1 MACSEQLRHV
11 GVRKTQDGNSGSVR
25 KPPECSDQMA
35 MEQAVSARKKNGLR
49 VLFVDDERNIAE
61 MMQSELPRMGHTTT
75 VAQSPKEALEA
86 AAKNVFDAA
95 IIDLRMPGGSGWDVV
110 DYLREH
116 SPETDCV
123 ISTGHGDRDDA
134 IRAIRMGA
142 YDFLPKPVSLFEIGN
157 VLDRIAAKKAL
168 ENRATALE
176 GRLQRA
182 EGRSDLIGTSV
193 PMQRVQKLIDRVAPA
208 DSAVLILGET
218 GTGKE
223 MVARR
228 IHEQSER
235 SGAAFVAVNC
245 GAIPENLVE
254 SEFFGHRRGAFTGA
268 ETNRT
273 GLFEVANG
281 GTLFLDELGE
291 LDKSMQV
298 KLLRFLESGEIRRV
312 GDNEPSHVDVRIV
325 CATNRE
331 LQEMVEAGQFREDLF
346 FRINTFEIY
355 LPPLRERLDDIPE
368 LSAHLLARHL
378 KKSTIPQSM
387 LPAETIAALQAH
399 PWPGNV
405 RELANVLEH
414 AAILSDGNAIRPA
427 DLPRSL
433 QRTAGFSETPA
444 VTAMPPAVSPP
455 TPISAEPKTLREME
469 EEMILAAMERHN
481 GDKPAVAKELGI
493 ALKTLYNRLHQM
505 DDRQKAG

>member
-1 MACSEQLRHV
+1 MSSRKRH
-11 GVRKTQDGNSGSVR
+11 S
-25 KPPECSDQMA
+25 
-35 MEQAVSARKKNGLR
+35 LR
-49 VLFVDDERNIAE
+49 VLFVDDENSIAE
-61 MMQSELPRMGHTTT
+61 LMRSELPRMGHTAT
-75 VAQSPKEALEA
+75 VRQSPSAAIEAVQ
-86 AAKNVFDAA
+86 KNVFDAA
-95 IIDLRMPGGSGWDVV
+95 IIDLRMPGGSGWDVI

-116 SPETDCV
+116 SPETACV

-142 YDFLPKPVSLFEIGN
+142 YDFLPKPVSLFEISN
-157 VLDRIAAKKAL
+157 VLDRIAEKKAL
-168 ENRATALE
+168 QNKTVALE
-176 GRLQRA
+176 GRLQRV
-182 EGRSDLIGTSV
+182 EGRSNLIGTSM
-193 PMQRVQKLIDRVAPA
+193 PMLRVQKLIDRIAPT

-228 IHEQSER
+228 VHEQSER
-235 SGAAFVAVNC
+235 STAPFVAVNC

-254 SEFFGHRRGAFTGA
+254 SEFFGHRKGAFTGA
-268 ETNRT
+268 DSNRA

-298 KLLRFLESGEIRRV
+298 KLLRFLESGEVRRV
-312 GDNEPSHVDVRIV
+312 GDNEPFHVDVRIV

-331 LQEMVEAGQFREDLF
+331 LQQMVHEGQFREDLY

-355 LPPLRERLDDIPE
+355 LPPLRERLDDIPG
-368 LSAHLLARHL
+368 LAMHLIARHL
-378 KKSTIPQSM
+378 KRENVSPSI
-387 LPAETIAALQAH
+387 LPPETIRALQAH

-414 AAILSDGNAIRPA
+414 AVILSDGQAIRPE

-433 QRTAGFSETPA
+433 QKNSGSESGRPGSVASVPFGAHSEGVGLNRSIETGPR
-444 VTAMPPAVSPP
+444 
-455 TPISAEPKTLREME
+455 TLRQME
-469 EEMILAAMERHN
+469 EEMILRVLDKYH
-481 GDKPAVAKELGI
+481 GDKPQAARELGI
-493 ALKTLYNRLHQM
+493 ALKTLYNRLSQM
-505 DDRQKAG
+505 TGHRYAG

>member
-1 MACSEQLRHV
+1 M
-11 GVRKTQDGNSGSVR
+11 
-25 KPPECSDQMA
+25 
-35 MEQAVSARKKNGLR
+35 SARKKNGLR
-49 VLFVDDERNIAE
+49 VLFVDDEQNIAE
-61 MMQSELPRMGHTTT
+61 MMQSELPRMGHTAT
-75 VAQSPKEALEA
+75 VVRSPGEALDA

-157 VLDRIAAKKAL
+157 VLDRIAVRKAL
-168 ENRATALE
+168 ENKATALE
-176 GRLQRA
+176 GRLQRS
-182 EGRSDLIGTSV
+182 EGRSDLIGNSI

-254 SEFFGHRRGAFTGA
+254 SEFFGHRKGAFTGA
-268 ETNRT
+268 DANRT

-331 LQEMVEAGQFREDLF
+331 LQEMVDAGEFREDLF

-355 LPPLRERLDDIPE
+355 LPALRERLDDIPD
-368 LSAHLLARHL
+368 LSTHLLARHL
-378 KKSTIPQSM
+378 KKSTIPASM
-387 LPAETIAALQAH
+387 LPAETIAVLQAH

-405 RELANVLEH
+405 RELANVLEY
-414 AAILSDGNAIRPA
+414 AAILSDGNTIKPA
-427 DLPRSL
+427 DLPHSL
-433 QRTAGFSETPA
+433 QRTVGITANTSATERLPEVSTPA
-444 VTAMPPAVSPP
+444 PVSLQPR
-455 TPISAEPKTLREME
+455 TLREME
-469 EEMILAAMERHN
+469 EEMIVAAMERHN
-481 GDKPAVAKELGI
+481 GDKPTVARELGI

>member
-1 MACSEQLRHV
+1 MSSRKRH
-11 GVRKTQDGNSGSVR
+11 S
-25 KPPECSDQMA
+25 
-35 MEQAVSARKKNGLR
+35 LR
-49 VLFVDDERNIAE
+49 VLFVDDDNSIAE
-61 MMQSELPRMGHTTT
+61 LMRSELPRMGHTATIR
-75 VAQSPKEALEA
+75 QSPSAAIEAIQ
-86 AAKNVFDAA
+86 KNVFDAA
-95 IIDLRMPGGSGWDVV
+95 IIDLRMPGGSGWDVI

-116 SPETDCV
+116 SPETVYV

-142 YDFLPKPVSLFEIGN
+142 YDFLPKPVSLFEIST
-157 VLDRIAAKKAL
+157 VLDRIAEKKAL
-168 ENRATALE
+168 QNKTVALE
-176 GRLQRA
+176 GRLQRV
-182 EGRSDLIGTSV
+182 EGRSSLIGTSV
-193 PMQRVQKLIDRVAPA
+193 PMLRVQKLIDRIAPT

-228 IHEQSER
+228 VHEQSDR
-235 SGAAFVAVNC
+235 SAAPFVAVNC

-254 SEFFGHRRGAFTGA
+254 SEFFGHRKGSFTGA
-268 ETNRT
+268 DSNRA

-298 KLLRFLESGEIRRV
+298 KLLRFLESGEVRRV
-312 GDNEPSHVDVRIV
+312 GDNEPFHVDVRIV

-331 LQEMVEAGQFREDLF
+331 LQQMVHEGQFREDLY

-368 LSAHLLARHL
+368 LAMHLIARHQ
-378 KKSTIPQSM
+378 KRESVAPSI
-387 LPAETIAALQAH
+387 LPPETIRVLQAH

-414 AAILSDGNAIRPA
+414 AVILSDGHEIHPE

-433 QRTAGFSETPA
+433 QKNSASEFGRAASTAALSFAAHGEGVVQGRSMDSGA
-444 VTAMPPAVSPP
+444 R
-455 TPISAEPKTLREME
+455 TLRQME
-469 EEMILAAMERHN
+469 EEMILRVLDKYH
-481 GDKPAVAKELGI
+481 GDKPQAARELGI
-493 ALKTLYNRLHQM
+493 ALKTLYNRLSQM
-505 DDRQKAG
+505 TGHRYAG